1 MIKKITAMSSDKKFN
16 IVALAIF
23 LPLAAIL
30 KIYFFLR

>member
-1 MIKKITAMSSDKKFN
+1 MIKKITAMSSEKKFN
-16 IVALAIF
+16 VIALAIF